1 MENGSEKVRYVRI
14 SPPREPNSAMPVALP
29 MLTKIR
35 NSGSRKRMPGN
46 IWVDS
51 TVTVNTRLP
60 RKL

>member
-1 MENGSEKVRYVRI
+1 MI
-14 SPPREPNSAMPVALP
+14 SPARLPYRSMPVALP

-51 TVTVNTRLP
+51 TVTEKIRRPGNR
-60 RKL
+60 